1 MRTSPVLCSSV
12 PASGTGLGSLRLEVN
27 PRLPQPPRALPG
39 GEGRPPA
46 AAGSAC
52 GDSLVSL
59 FVEQGLYYEKRT
71 ALNEH
76 KRLMRNKT
84 TNSSVSH
91 LR

>member
-1 MRTSPVLCSSV
+1 MSPILHSSK
-12 PASGTGLGSLRLEVN
+12 PSSGTRLGSLLLEMN
-27 PRLPQPPRALPG
+27 PRLPQPPCALPG
-39 GEGRPPA
+39 GEGWPPV
-46 AAGSAC
+46 AAGSAWRH
-52 GDSLVSL
+52 SLVSL
-59 FVEQGLYYEKRT
+59 FVEQGLYYEERT